1 MLHDN
6 RDEFLKMLERTAAQ
20 TGFTLRLLEKD
31 YYITVVLSGI
41 NELSK
46 DLVFKGGTALSKIY
60 YSYYRL
66 SEDLDFTLKMPA
78 DSTTRT
84 ARSRAMKP
92 IKESLR
98 PFLKR
103 FGMRAEGLDKAG
115 HRESTQYIFYLDYD
129 SVVLD
134 KKESIKLEIGLRFN
148 PLLPVA
154 AKRVTHKFL
163 HPFTK
168 EPLFDAGS
176 VNCLALKELVAE
188 KLRAAATR
196 EVIAGR
202 DFYDLGYLLRGD
214 FDFKDK
220 EVLRLFR
227 KKLEED
233 NFSSDLKRYRV
244 NLGRNDKEIKE
255 MKARVEDELF
265 PVLTMDEQRRFDMQ
279 KTLDELNRVFG
290 DI

>member
-1 MLHDN
+1 MLHNDKG
-6 RDEFLKMLERTAAQ
+6 EFLKILERTSAQ
-20 TGFTLRLLEKD
+20 TGFPLRLLEKD
-31 YYITVVLSGI
+31 YYITVVLSKI

-46 DLVFKGGTALSKIY
+46 DLVFKGGTCLSKIY

-66 SEDLDFTLKMPA
+66 SEDMDFTLRLPGNA
-78 DSTTRT
+78 TRT
-84 ARSRAMKP
+84 MRSNAMKP
-92 IKESLR
+92 IKESIKA
-98 PFLKR
+98 FLKE
-103 FGMRAEGLDKAG
+103 FGMSIEDLDKAG

-129 SVVLD
+129 SVVLS
-134 KKESIKLEIGLRFN
+134 KKESIKLELGMRFN
-148 PLLPVA
+148 PVLPTSTKNVN
-154 AKRVTHKFL
+154 HKFL

-202 DFYDLGYLLRGD
+202 DFYDLGYLLREK

-220 EVLRLFR
+220 ELLVLFK

-233 NFSSDLKRYRV
+233 KFSPDLKKYSV
-244 NLGRNDKEIKE
+244 NLGKTDKEIDE
-255 MKARVEDELF
+255 MKSRIGDELF
-265 PVLTMDEQRRFDMQ
+265 PVLTIDEQKSFDMQ
-279 KTLDELNRVFG
+279 KTLDKLNGIFG
-290 DI
+290 SIG